1 MKIYDL
7 LIIGAGPAGL
17 IAGARASELGASVLI
32 LEKNAQAGT
41 KLLMTGGGRCNL
53 TNLGFVN
60 LREFA
65 SNYKSAANF
74 LLSPL
79 TRFGP
84 KELCNFFEE
93 GGLELKEEL
102 GGRVFPLNNKARSV
116 LDLLL
121 QKIKNNG
128 EEILLGAEVEKI
140 IISQEDS
147 KKINQVQLKD
157 GRYFK
162 ANNFLIASGGKSYP
176 LSGSS
181 GDAYSWLKKLGHTI
195 IEARPALV
203 PIKIS
208 ENFIKDLEG
217 LSFSGVKVFLKYK
230 ELKGLE
236 EKEVNKNLSNYKNK
250 LNFESGDI
258 IFGSDNISGPAALNL
273 SRLID
278 LKNLKN
284 SFIEIDFFPDLNPK
298 ELDQKLK
305 NIFHSANKNLAN
317 SLTEILAPRF
327 VQVFLTNLQIN
338 AEQKSNSVLK
348 SDRELINKNLKH
360 LQLRISGLYG
370 FDKAIITRGGLSL
383 KEVDAKNFKS
393 KLFNNLYFAGEV
405 LDIDGPSGGYNLQI
419 AWTSGY
425 LVANDLFLD

>member
-17 IAGARASELGASVLI
+17 IAGARASEFGASVLI
-32 LEKNAQAGT
+32 LEKNPRAGT

-53 TNLGFVN
+53 TNLDF
-60 LREFA
+60 LDIRDFA
-65 SNYKSAANF
+65 SHYQSAANF

-84 KELCNFFEE
+84 KELCSFFEE
-93 GGLELKEEL
+93 EGLKLKEEA
-102 GGRVFPLNNKARSV
+102 GGRVFPVSDKARSV

-121 QKIKNNG
+121 KKIKSNG
-128 EEILLGAEVEKI
+128 GEILLEAEVKKI
-140 IISQEDS
+140 IISQDDS
-147 KKINQVQLKD
+147 KKINQVELKD
-157 GRYFK
+157 GRFFG

-195 IEARPALV
+195 IEPQPGLT

-208 ENFIKDLEG
+208 ENFIKDLEA
-217 LSFSGVKVFLKYK
+217 LSFSDVKITLKNNK
-230 ELKGLE
+230 KGL
-236 EKEVNKNLSNYKNK
+236 S
-250 LNFESGDI
+250 FESGDI
-258 IFGSDNISGPAALNL
+258 IFGADNISGPAVLNL
-273 SRLID
+273 SRLVD

-284 SFIEIDFFPDLNPK
+284 SLIEVDFFSSINLEELN
-298 ELDQKLK
+298 QKLQ
-305 NIFHSANKNLAN
+305 NIFHGANKTLGN
-317 SLTEILAPRF
+317 SLTEILPPRF
-327 VQVFLTNLQIN
+327 VKVLLGNLQIN
-338 AEQKSNSVLK
+338 SKQKANSVSRK
-348 SDRELINKNLKH
+348 EKEIISKNLKH
-360 LQLRISGLYG
+360 FQLRVFGLYG
-370 FDKAIITRGGLSL
+370 FDKAMVSRGGLSL

-405 LDIDGPSGGYNLQI
+405 LDIDGPTGGYNLQV

-425 LVANDLFLD
+425 LVANDLFFK